1 MFVNSGK
8 DLIEV
13 CKERNCT
20 IWEYT
25 LKTEVKN
32 SGLTEEQV
40 LEKMKKNLKVM
51 KESTSLALN
60 HEIKSVS
67 GLTGGDA
74 VKLNKYSENN
84 NTLTGSFI
92 TKAMARAIS
101 CSEVNAAMGRIVAC
115 PTAGSCGILPAVII
129 SAGEKLNKSDD
140 DLVKGLLTASGIGL
154 IIAKNATISGAEGG
168 CQAECGSA
176 AAMASG
182 AVVEMMG
189 GTVEQALHA
198 SAIVIKNILGLVCDP
213 VAGLVEVPCIKR
225 NASGTVSALTTAD
238 LVMSGIVSMIP
249 FDEAVWTMYKVGKQ
263 LPCEL
268 RETAQGGDRKST
280 RLNSSHANISY
291 AVFCLKK
298 QILFSSPWIS
308 LWFVP

>member
-84 NTLTGSFI
+84 NTLTGNFI

-268 RETAQGGDRKST
+268 RETAQGGVAITPTGLK
-280 RLNSSHANISY
+280 LKEK
-291 AVFCLKK
+291 VFGK
-298 QILFSSPWIS
+298 I
-308 LWFVP
+308 